1 MRKPG
6 SIGAVSAVLT
16 AGEHRPTKK
25 YKCAPPAAAA
35 PGIGADFI
43 WIQKE

>member
-16 AGEHRPTKK
+16 AGEHRPTMK
-25 YKCAPPAAAA
+25 YIGAPLAAAA
-35 PGIGADFI
+35 PGIGVDFI
-43 WIQKE
+43 SIQKD